1 MGRRAKMYFRAVKRI
16 GRIGIVPDFLGSLV
30 YCLLRPRGVEMNI
43 GSLMTTSGDTP
54 DDSAVVEWHNSTRN
68 IPAAL
73 LTENYEN
80 YERIRALTGMDSSW
94 RVIDICC
101 GTGHFAM
108 PLLSSG
114 FEVVGIDVSLELLS
128 RSKGRLATDW
138 RGTFTY
144 GEPCETEFEN
154 DSFDAAVMSRRFLHV
169 GNLLQI
175 INETVRVVRPEGL
188 VILIEDKGALDH
200 TVRRLF
206 RAQCQRRGHFPPL
219 REVPDHDD
227 LAGPFKH
234 LDATFLPFDSPD
246 LSWTKAVTYG
256 ECLEHLRSRF
266 YSEFWLI
273 PYSEYDD
280 ILRQVQKELEALPDG
295 RERAAGCATVRDGLC
310 AGGA

>member
-1 MGRRAKMYFRAVKRI
+1 MGWRAKMYFRVVKRI
-16 GRIGIVPDFLGSLV
+16 GRIGIVPDFLGSLA
-30 YCLLRPRGVEMNI
+30 YWLLRPRRLGMNV
-43 GSLMTTSGDTP
+43 GGLMTTSGDTP
-54 DDSAVVEWHNSTRN
+54 EESAVVEWHDSTRN
-68 IPAAL
+68 IPATL
-73 LTENYEN
+73 LTENYEQ
-80 YERIRALTGMDSSW
+80 IRALTGMDSSW

-114 FEVVGIDVSLELLS
+114 FEVVGIDVSPELLS
-128 RSKGRLATDW
+128 RANGRLATGW
-138 RGTFTY
+138 KGTFTY
-144 GEPCETEFEN
+144 GEPCEMEFEN

-169 GNLLQI
+169 GNLLQVI
-175 INETVRVVRPEGL
+175 DETVRVVRPEGL

-219 REVPDHDD
+219 REHPDHDD

-234 LDATFLPFDSPD
+234 LDATSLPFDSPE

-273 PYSEYDD
+273 PYGEYDD
-280 ILRQVQKELEALPDG
+280 ILRQVQKELEVLPDG
-295 RERAAGCATVRDGLC
+295 LNTIEYLNPVLATSLFVT
-310 AGGA
+310 AKNP